1 MQSFRLER
9 KFGAKCRSIQ
19 KEKKKK
25 KKNIQTV
32 TEVIYIYIFLNGG
45 ADPGAVQSTLHRKD
59 GDGGAHCRHSQ
70 GRPPSNA
77 IAVEDKKLAGASRH
91 Q

>member
-25 KKNIQTV
+25 KEKKNIQTV
-32 TEVIYIYIFLNGG
+32 TEVIYIYISKWWG
-45 ADPGAVQSTLHRKD
+45 
-59 GDGGAHCRHSQ
+59 
-70 GRPPSNA
+70 
-77 IAVEDKKLAGASRH
+77 
-91 Q
+91 

>member
-25 KKNIQTV
+25 KKKKKNIQTV
-32 TEVIYIYIFLNGG
+32 TEVIYIYISKWWG
-45 ADPGAVQSTLHRKD
+45 
-59 GDGGAHCRHSQ
+59 
-70 GRPPSNA
+70 
-77 IAVEDKKLAGASRH
+77 
-91 Q
+91 